1 MGPVGELL
9 FMSLGGTMALWLG
22 FLKEFEIQFNC
33 FVEYLIPGT
42 GSTKVYP
49 SWWIQQFISNPIDPE
64 CEVIHEL

>member
-1 MGPVGELL
+1 M
-9 FMSLGGTMALWLG
+9 T